1 MCGDVKQKPENEE
14 TLKATE
20 DGGEKRCRRTVVGP
34 LFCIILDILQ
44 IEDLKQQE
52 RHFNTWMVVK

>member
-52 RHFNTWMVVK
+52 RNFNT